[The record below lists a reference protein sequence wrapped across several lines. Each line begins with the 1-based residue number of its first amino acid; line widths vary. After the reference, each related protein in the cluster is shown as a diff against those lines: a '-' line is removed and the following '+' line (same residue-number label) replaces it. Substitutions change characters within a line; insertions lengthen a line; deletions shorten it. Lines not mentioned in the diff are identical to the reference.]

1 MLTSRK
7 AGFYRKPM
15 GSREAFAPG
24 SKVKMAKKIEAYIKL
39 QVPAGKANP
48 SPPVGP
54 ALGQHGVNI
63 MEFCKAFNAKTQGM
77 EAGLPVPVVIS
88 VYSDRS
94 FTFIT
99 KTPPAAILL
108 KKAAG
113 IKSGSGTPNTK
124 KVGKVSRAQLEEI
137 ATTKMPDLTAAN
149 MDAAVRT
156 LAGTARSMGLETEG
170 V

>member
-1 MLTSRK
+1 
-7 AGFYRKPM
+7 
-15 GSREAFAPG
+15 
-24 SKVKMAKKIEAYIKL
+24 MAKKVASYIKL
-39 QVPAGKANP
+39 QVPAGQANP

-63 MEFCKAFNAKTQGM
+63 MEFCKAFNAQTQGT
-77 EAGLPVPVVIS
+77 EAGLPTPVVIT

-99 KTPPAAILL
+99 KTPPAAVLL

-113 IKSGSGTPNTK
+113 LKSGSGTPNTV
-124 KVGKVSRAQLEEI
+124 KVGRVNRQQLEDI
-137 ATTKMPDLTAAN
+137 ASTKMSDLTAAD

-156 LAGTARSMGLETEG
+156 IAGTARSMGIEVEG
-170 V
+170 VN